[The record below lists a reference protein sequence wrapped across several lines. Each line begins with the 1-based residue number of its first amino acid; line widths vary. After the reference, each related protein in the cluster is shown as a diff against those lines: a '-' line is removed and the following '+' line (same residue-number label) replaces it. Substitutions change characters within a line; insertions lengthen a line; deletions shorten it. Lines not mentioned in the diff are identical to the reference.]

1 MGQPRVNIDGDIGV
15 YRVGFASQDV
25 PVHFARA
32 RMDTWIGDICRACNT
47 MDYKVFLTS
56 EDKSNFRYELYPEYK
71 ANRKS
76 PKPTWY
82 NELRSHIISNHPTEV
97 AFGVEADDL
106 LGIAQSD
113 STILASIDKDLDQI
127 PGKHYDFVKDILYE
141 VSKEKAERF
150 FWYQLLMGDSTDNI
164 KGIPG
169 CGTKTASR
177 ILDSAIKAAEYPL
190 LVYEAYEKYYGKQAM
205 EMMILNGR
213 LVKIQRDKDEPL
225 WLPPEGLNIALDLSV
240 SQQEQ
245 LQEQD

>member
-25 PVHFARA
+25 PLVFAIA
-32 RMDTWIGDICRACNT
+32 RMDTWVDDICRACNT
-47 MDYKVFLTS
+47 DQYRVFLTS
-56 EDKSNFRYELYPEYK
+56 EDKSNYRYQLYPDYK

-76 PKPTWY
+76 PKPIWY
-82 NELRSHIISNHPTEV
+82 NELRQHLIERHATEV

-113 STILASIDKDLDQI
+113 NTILASIDKDLDQI

-141 VSKEKAERF
+141 VSEARATRF
-150 FWYQLLMGDSTDNI
+150 FWYQLLMGDVTDNI

-169 CGTKTASR
+169 CGPKTAAR
-177 ILDSAIKAAEYPL
+177 ILDGCKSESEYPL
-190 LVYEAYEKYYGKQAM
+190 VVYEAYESAFGKQGM